1 MEKIV
6 KELGLIFAGAASGV
20 LLIALYMEM
29 LHGGIIS
36 RAVGAFLSGL
46 TGQGAGA

>member
-6 KELGLIFAGAASGV
+6 KELGLIFLGAASGV
-20 LLIALYMEM
+20 LLCALYMMM

-36 RAVGAFLSGL
+36 RAVNSFLTGL
-46 TGQGAGA
+46 TG